1 MSACTTYPEIA
12 DHIRVKVVYEGLEL
26 EDVGIEIGDLTDE
39 VPLFDEDGLNL
50 DSIDALEI
58 IVGVQREFGVFFP
71 DVDQAFIKEHC
82 ATIASLA
89 RTVEDWRRRESAA
102 PASPSHRG
110 RCDP

>member
-1 MSACTTYPEIA
+1 MSARTTYPEIA

-39 VPLFDEDGLNL
+39 VRLFDEDGLNL

-89 RTVEDWRRRESAA
+89 RTVEDWRRREAAA
-102 PASPSHRG
+102 PASPEHRG
-110 RCDP
+110 RRDP